1 MLLSE
6 SHLGI
11 PYLASSDRP
20 TNGCRVVQVPKG
32 LEGVIVASTE
42 LTKIDGQAGRLVYR
56 GYDATELA
64 GNVPYEAVAHLL
76 WFGHLPDRAQLSKLE
91 EQLKSNRRLPP
102 VVEEFLAEAAKVAE
116 PLSLLQTAVS
126 IIGGLDGK
134 GTGSI
139 VDASIA
145 LTARVPAIVASSH
158 RLKQNQS
165 PLDPRPELGH
175 VANYIYMLTGKIP
188 GPAHVHALDSY
199 FTLLADHGL
208 GASTFVARVAAST
221 LTDVYSAVV
230 AAISALKGPLHG
242 GAPIYVWEMLQ
253 SIGRPENARAWL
265 TKRLASGE
273 RIMGFGHRV
282 YRTEDPRSRVL
293 KRLAREIVDPDLFRL
308 ASTVEMEAR
317 ELLRK
322 EHPER
327 AIDTNVE
334 FYSAL
339 VLHAVGIPPE
349 LFTSTF
355 ASARSVGWT
364 AHIMEQ
370 RQDNRLFRPEA
381 QYRGQLDLKLQEA
394 QTQTS

>member
-1 MLLSE
+1 M
-6 SHLGI
+6 
-11 PYLASSDRP
+11 
-20 TNGCRVVQVPKG
+20 QVPKG
-32 LEGVIVASTE
+32 LEGVIVASTQ

-64 GNVPYEAVAHLL
+64 GNIPYEAVAYLL
-76 WFGHLPDRAQLSKLE
+76 WFGQLPTNGQLFTLQGQLGNSRKLP
-91 EQLKSNRRLPP
+91 Q
-102 VVEEFLAEAAKVAE
+102 VVDEFLVEPSKVAE
-116 PLSLLQTAVS
+116 PLSLLQTSVS
-126 IIGGLDGK
+126 ILGGLDSTK
-134 GTGSI
+134 TASI

-145 LTARVPAIVASSH
+145 LTARMPTIVASAY
-158 RLKQNQS
+158 RLKHNQN
-165 PLDPRPELGH
+165 LLEPRPDLGH
-175 VANYIYMLTGKIP
+175 AANYLYMLTGKVP
-188 GPAHVHALDSY
+188 DPRHARALDSY

-253 SIGRPENARAWL
+253 SIGKPERARAWL
-265 TKRLASGE
+265 NERLAKGD

-293 KRLAREIVDPDLFRL
+293 KRIAQEIVSPELFNL
-308 ASTVEMEAR
+308 ASTVEREAR
-317 ELLRK
+317 DLLRK

-334 FYSAL
+334 FYSSL
-339 VLHAVGIPPE
+339 VLHAVGIPPD
-349 LFTSTF
+349 LFTCTF

-381 QYRGQLDLKLQEA
+381 EYRGQQDLKLPETQKTETVA
-394 QTQTS
+394 QQANALGRSRA

>member
-1 MLLSE
+1 M
-6 SHLGI
+6 
-11 PYLASSDRP
+11 
-20 TNGCRVVQVPKG
+20 QVPRG
-32 LEGVIVASTE
+32 LEGVLVASTE

-56 GYDATELA
+56 GYDVTELA
-64 GNVPYEAVAHLL
+64 GVVPYEAVAHLL
-76 WFGHLPDRAQLSKLE
+76 WFGQLPTKQQLAKLGSQLSI
-91 EQLKSNRRLPP
+91 NRQFPP
-102 VVEEFLAEAAKVAE
+102 VLTEFLEQAARAAE
-116 PLSLLQTAVS
+116 PLSLLQTS
-126 IIGGLDGK
+126 ISILGGLEE
-134 GTGSI
+134 TRTASI
-139 VDASIA
+139 TDASIA
-145 LTARVPAIVASSH
+145 LTARMPTILAAGH
-158 RLKQNQS
+158 RLRHNQA
-165 PLDPRPELGH
+165 PLVARTDLGH
-175 VANYIYMLTGKIP
+175 VANYLYMLTGSVPKQE
-188 GPAHVHALDSY
+188 HVRALDAY

-253 SIGRPENARAWL
+253 SIGKPENARDWL
-265 TKRLASGE
+265 TEHLAKGD

-282 YRTEDPRSRVL
+282 YRTEDPRSKVL
-293 KRLAREIVDPDLFRL
+293 KRLAKEIVDPRLFEL
-308 ASTVEMEAR
+308 ASTVETEAR

-334 FYSAL
+334 FYSSL

-349 LFTSTF
+349 LFTCTF

-364 AHIMEQ
+364 AHIIEQ

-381 QYRGQLDLKLQEA
+381 EYRGKLDLKVQESPVKTIA
-394 QTQTS
+394 

>member
-1 MLLSE
+1 
-6 SHLGI
+6 
-11 PYLASSDRP
+11 
-20 TNGCRVVQVPKG
+20 VQAPRG
-32 LEGVIVASTE
+32 LEGVVVASTE

-56 GYDATELA
+56 GYDVTELA
-64 GNVPYEAVAHLL
+64 GVVPYEAVANLL
-76 WFGHLPDRAQLSKLE
+76 WFGQIPSPEQLSNLKKGLADHRKLP
-91 EQLKSNRRLPP
+91 S
-102 VVEEFLAEAAKVAE
+102 VVAEFLAQSAKVAE
-116 PLSLLQTAVS
+116 PLSLLQTSVS
-126 IIGGLDGK
+126 ILGGLEATK
-134 GTGSI
+134 AASI

-145 LTARVPAIVASSH
+145 LTARMPTIVASGYRTGH
-158 RLKQNQS
+158 GLKALE
-165 PLDPRPELGH
+165 PMPELGH
-175 VANYIYMLTGKIP
+175 VANYLYMLTGTVP
-188 GPAHVHALDSY
+188 TPQHVRALDSY

-253 SIGRPENARAWL
+253 SIGKPENARNWL
-265 TKRLASGE
+265 SDHLAKGE

-282 YRTEDPRSRVL
+282 YRTEDPRSKVL
-293 KRLAREIVDPDLFRL
+293 KRLAKEIVDPRLFEL
-308 ASTVEMEAR
+308 ASTVETEAR

-334 FYSAL
+334 FYSSL

-349 LFTSTF
+349 LFTCTF

-364 AHIMEQ
+364 AHIIEQ
-370 RQDNRLFRPEA
+370 RQDNRLFRPAAE
-381 QYRGQLDLKLQEA
+381 YRGRLDLKLEESQLRA
-394 QTQTS
+394 ST

>member
-1 MLLSE
+1 M
-6 SHLGI
+6 
-11 PYLASSDRP
+11 
-20 TNGCRVVQVPKG
+20 QVPKG
-32 LEGVIVASTE
+32 LEGVIVASTQ

-76 WFGHLPDRAQLSKLE
+76 WFGQLPTR
-91 EQLKSNRRLPP
+91 EQLLNLQGQLGSNRRLP
-102 VVEEFLAEAAKVAE
+102 VVVDEFLKEASKVAE
-116 PLSLLQTAVS
+116 PLSLLQTSVS
-126 IIGGLDGK
+126 ILGGLESTK
-134 GTGSI
+134 TASI
-139 VDASIA
+139 VDASVA
-145 LTARVPAIVASSH
+145 LTARMPTIVASSY
-158 RLKQNQS
+158 RLKQNQNQFE
-165 PLDPRPELGH
+165 PRPDLGH
-175 VANYIYMLTGKIP
+175 VANYLYMLTGKVP
-188 GPAHVHALDSY
+188 PPQHVRALDSY
-199 FTLLADHGL
+199 FTLLADHSL

-265 TKRLASGE
+265 ADALAKGD

-293 KRLAREIVDPDLFRL
+293 KRLAKEIVDPELFLL
-308 ASTVEMEAR
+308 ASTVENEAR
-317 ELLRK
+317 EILKK

-327 AIDTNVE
+327 TIDTNVE
-334 FYSAL
+334 FYSSL

-349 LFTSTF
+349 LFTCTF

-364 AHIMEQ
+364 AHIIEQ

-381 QYRGQLDLKLQEA
+381 EYKGPVDLKVQEGQKTEA
-394 QTQTS
+394 LA

>member
-1 MLLSE
+1 M
-6 SHLGI
+6 
-11 PYLASSDRP
+11 
-20 TNGCRVVQVPKG
+20 QVPRG

-42 LTKIDGQAGRLVYR
+42 LTKIDGQAGRLIYR

-76 WFGHLPDRAQLSKLE
+76 WLGGLPAEAELLQLREKLGRSRAL
-91 EQLKSNRRLPP
+91 P
-102 VVEEFLAEAAKVAE
+102 VVVEDFLHSVAKVAE
-116 PLSLLQTAVS
+116 PLSVLQTSVS
-126 IIGGLDGK
+126 ILGGLDSTK
-134 GTGSI
+134 SAST
-139 VDASIA
+139 VNASIA
-145 LTARVPAIVASSH
+145 LTARMPTIVASFNRFRH
-158 RLKQNQS
+158 NAS
-165 PLDPRPELGH
+165 PLQPRADLSH
-175 VANYIYMLTGKIP
+175 AANYLYMLTGKEP
-188 GPAHVHALDSY
+188 RPEHVRALDSY

-253 SIGRPENARAWL
+253 SIGKPENARDWL
-265 TKRLASGE
+265 TEHLAKGD

-282 YRTEDPRSRVL
+282 YRTEDPRSKVL
-293 KRLAREIVDPDLFRL
+293 KRLAKEIVDPRLFEL
-308 ASTVEMEAR
+308 ASTVETEAR
-317 ELLRK
+317 ELLKK

-334 FYSAL
+334 FYSSL

-349 LFTSTF
+349 LFTCTF
-355 ASARSVGWT
+355 ASARIVGWT
-364 AHIMEQ
+364 AHIIEQ

-381 QYRGQLDLKLQEA
+381 EYRGKLDLKVQESPVKTIA
-394 QTQTS
+394 